1 MDPIEQ
7 ISNLLVAFYAVII
20 AYIAGWFTPRGVVLR
35 TAQLWVLRK
44 IHNFLAWEDEKI
56 VDAIENAKTKIR
68 KSQK

>member
-7 ISNLLVAFYAVII
+7 LVQILVSFYTII
-20 AYIAGWFTPRGVVLR
+20 VAYLAGWFTPRGQALR

-56 VDAIENAKTKIR
+56 VEHIENTKEKIR
-68 KSQK
+68 KNRK